1 MMANGWAGSGGGLGV
16 GETERGGAHWRK
28 NTDVG
33 DVNVYMEGIDMNH
46 SREKGIELAM

>member
-1 MMANGWAGSGGGLGV
+1 MEWGRQREV
-16 GETERGGAHWRK
+16 VHTGEK